1 MNEILRVVIDTVSYV
16 TNAPYFWLTMGSVSM
31 ISIFVGAIIYDGIL
45 PIAVKG
51 MISIGMY
58 ATFIILTHMIR
69 VSDVIE
75 RQNLSVNTM
84 TYANVIAI
92 IIITIFWIFGVLVGV
107 YTSSKVKSTPRLDR
121 QKK

>member
-1 MNEILRVVIDTVSYV
+1 MNEILRIVTDTISYV
-16 TNAPYFWLTMGSVSM
+16 TSAPYFWLTMGSVSM

-51 MISIGMY
+51 TISIGMY

-69 VSDVIE
+69 VSDVIQK
-75 RQNLSVNTM
+75 RNLNVNTM

-92 IIITIFWIFGVLVGV
+92 IIITLFWIFGVLIGV
-107 YTSSKVKSTPRLDR
+107 YTSSKVKTRRTLDTTI
-121 QKK
+121 K